1 MSDALTMDVAET
13 ATEAEAPVSRMDDG
27 SLRATVA
34 AIPRGRW
41 MSYGDV
47 VALAGGVPRQAI
59 GINARLTRLACEGA
73 HRVLKATGRVSAA
86 ALGDPEGVRRRLEHE
101 GLAFD
106 VGGKADA
113 EARLVPEAAGPAGG
127 P

>member
-13 ATEAEAPVSRMDDG
+13 VTEGSVSRMDDG

-59 GINARLTRLACEGA
+59 GINARLTRLACDGA

-86 ALGDPEGVRRRLEHE
+86 ALGDPEGVRRRLEGE

-106 VGGKADA
+106 VGGKADV

>member
-1 MSDALTMDVAET
+1 MERE
-13 ATEAEAPVSRMDDG
+13 ATTGEDDGPVSRMDDV
-27 SLRATVA
+27 SLRATVE
-34 AIPRGRW
+34 AIPPGRW

-59 GINARLTRLACEGA
+59 AINQRLTRLACDGA
-73 HRVLKATGRVSAA
+73 HRVLKATGRVSGT
-86 ALGDPEGVRRRLEHE
+86 ALGDPEAVRRRLERE

-113 EARLVPEAAGPAGG
+113 EARLVPATADPAGG